1 MKKLATL
8 LIAAGLV
15 FGASTGASA
24 IDFKASGQWLMSF
37 DLGKNGKFT
46 GGNGITGYGKGG
58 EDQFEASQR
67 VRLQLDAVASEA
79 LSGTLYFEIGKSLW
93 GKADGGAALGAD
105 GKTIKVRRAYIDWMP
120 PETDL
125 KVRMGLIGLG
135 LPNYTMGKS
144 QVFEDD
150 VAAVTASYQFNENV
164 GLTAF
169 WARPYND
176 NYNDVT
182 VKDEDGNEYRTGTGK
197 HAGFMDNIDMGG
209 LILPLTFDGF
219 KVTPYF
225 VMAGIGPNALARDK
239 VTGKKGGKD
248 YEITGLNGAGA
259 TSWGQTVSGMLPAW
273 GVVSSHGSK
282 YYDVMKDKYATAW
295 WAGVGIA
302 VDYWDP
308 FYVAFDFAA
317 GGVSYGKSRMNR
329 AGWGASLLF
338 EYKLDWGV
346 PGLYGWYYSGDNGD
360 LGDGSERMPY
370 VSLGN
375 GDNKFSRF
383 AFDGN
388 PYIAR
393 EGAIGNSMTGT
404 WGIGLRLRDFSFL
417 EDLKHTF
424 RINYIGGTNSPK
436 VLKKMYWAEQRGEI
450 AARPAA
456 NNGGIGVD
464 NMYLTK
470 LDSALEFGFNTE
482 YKMYEN
488 FTVAFDASYIALWLD
503 DGHKTW
509 GQTAMNGKGGTR
521 NVRDAW
527 NLNLTF
533 AYEF

>member
-1 MKKLATL
+1 
-8 LIAAGLV
+8 
-15 FGASTGASA
+15 
-24 IDFKASGQWLMSF
+24 
-37 DLGKNGKFT
+37 
-46 GGNGITGYGKGG
+46 
-58 EDQFEASQR
+58 
-67 VRLQLDAVASEA
+67 
-79 LSGTLYFEIGKSLW
+79 
-93 GKADGGAALGAD
+93 
-105 GKTIKVRRAYIDWMP
+105 
-120 PETDL
+120 
-125 KVRMGLIGLG
+125 
-135 LPNYTMGKS
+135 
-144 QVFEDD
+144 
-150 VAAVTASYQFNENV
+150 
-164 GLTAF
+164 
-169 WARPYND
+169 
-176 NYNDVT
+176 
-182 VKDEDGNEYRTGTGK
+182 
-197 HAGFMDNIDMGG
+197 MDNIDMGG

-219 KVTPYF
+219 KITPYF
-225 VMAGIGPNALARDK
+225 VMAGIGPNALASDK
-239 VTGKKGGKD
+239 GIGTDGGVP
-248 YEITGLNGAGA
+248 YEMDGFNGASKA

-273 GVVSSHGSK
+273 GIVSNNGQR
-282 YYDVMKDKYATAW
+282 YGRYMKDKYATAW
-295 WAGVGIA
+295 WAGLGIA

-317 GGVSYGKSRMNR
+317 GGVSYGSSRMNR

-360 LGDGSERMPY
+360 LGDGSERLPY

-393 EGAIGNSMTGT
+393 EKAIGNSMAGT
-404 WGIGLRLRDFSFL
+404 WGIGLRLRDFSFI

-436 VLKKMYWAEQRGEI
+436 VLKKLWRNGI
-450 AARPAA
+450 RIPA
-456 NNGGIGVD
+456 NNAGVGVD

-488 FTVAFDASYIALWLD
+488 FTVAFDAAYIALWLD
-503 DGHKTW
+503 DSRKTW
-509 GQTAMNGKGGTR
+509 GGTPMNGFGAAGGRGTR